1 MKNYIYIILLFTSYQ
16 LLSQTDNNKKTFN
29 QIIDG
34 ISISL
39 TTPNN
44 YKLVNDPND
53 DFKNYTVFL
62 ISKNPNNHLIK
73 LNQIPIPSNLENE
86 LKNDEKKHL
95 EVFSGVINNSS
106 NVEIDLTSFKSL
118 KINGKKFYRLDFN
131 DGNFNHISFVT
142 YYHRK
147 MFILYFINKELKKEE
162 MEEFKT
168 ILNTFRLK

>member
-1 MKNYIYIILLFTSYQ
+1 MKNYIYIILIFSSYQ
-16 LLSQTDNNKKTFN
+16 LLSQSDNKKTFN

-44 YKLVNDPND
+44 YQSVNDPND
-53 DFKNYTVFL
+53 DFKDYTIFL
-62 ISKNPNNHLIK
+62 ISKNPTNNLIK

-95 EVFSGVINNSS
+95 EVFSSVIKNSS

-131 DGNFNHISFVT
+131 DGKFTHISFVT
-142 YYHRK
+142 YYNRK
-147 MFILYFINKELKKEE
+147 MFILYFINKELEKEE
-162 MEEFKT
+162 MEELKT
-168 ILNTFRLK
+168 ILNTFKLT